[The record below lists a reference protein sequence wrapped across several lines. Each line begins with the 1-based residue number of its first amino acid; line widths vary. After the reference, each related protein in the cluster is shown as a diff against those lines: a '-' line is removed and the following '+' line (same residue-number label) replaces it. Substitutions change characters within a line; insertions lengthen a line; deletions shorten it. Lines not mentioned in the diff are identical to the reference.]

1 MKILYV
7 LNSSKFGGMEVH
19 VLDLVKGMIK
29 KGHDVF
35 VWCPVG
41 EMSDLYQKNGA
52 VVSNELISKDFD
64 FKYIKKLKK
73 FVESQGIDI
82 VHSHELKAVVNSL
95 LACRNTKVKAVVT
108 HTHTPISEWQIN
120 PLKKLLDVKLYSY
133 VVNRLSSA
141 EIALTESKKKVKMK
155 EGIKEKILEVIPNG
169 LDTSIFNIPP
179 LHRFEFE
186 KEIKRRHGIPEDA
199 FVFGNL
205 GRVTQEKGHE
215 VLVRAFSKFLNSQL
229 FRKEKLF
236 LLIVGGGAL
245 EEKIKNLVNELG
257 LDKNVV
263 ITGRFNDEDK
273 IKYLSTFDVFVFP
286 TLAEGF
292 GIVLIEAMSMGL
304 PVICSNLEVLREVG
318 GSYINL
324 FNVGDYNDLSDKMVD
339 EYNKIGGENKN
350 LVEGAREFVEN
361 NYSLESFVD
370 KYDYLYLK
378 LLGDKK

>member
-19 VLDLVKGMIK
+19 VLDLVKGMVK
-29 KGHDVF
+29 KGHEVF
-35 VWCPVG
+35 VWCPKG
-41 EMSDLYQKNGA
+41 EMSDLYQRNGA
-52 VVSNELISKDFD
+52 VVSNEFISKDFD
-64 FKYIKKLKK
+64 FKYISKLKK
-73 FVESQGIDI
+73 YVEDNNIDI
-82 VHSHELKAVVNSL
+82 VHAHELKAVVNSL

-120 PLKKLLDVKLYSY
+120 SIKKFLNVKLYSY
-133 VVNRLSSA
+133 VVNKLSSA
-141 EIALTESKKKVKMK
+141 EIALTESKKKVKIK
-155 EGIKEKILEVIPNG
+155 EGIDEKILEVIPNG
-169 LDTSIFNIPP
+169 IDTSIFNIPS

-205 GRVTQEKGHE
+205 GRITQEKGHE

-229 FRKEKLF
+229 FRKEKMY

-245 EEKIKNLVNELG
+245 EDKIKNLVKELE

-263 ITGRFNDEDK
+263 ITGRFDDEDK
-273 IKYLSTFDVFVFP
+273 IKYFSAFDVFVFP

-304 PVICSNLEVLREVG
+304 PVICSNLEVLKEVG
-318 GSYINL
+318 EDYVKF
-324 FNVGDYNDLSDKMVD
+324 FNVGDYEDLSDKMVD
-339 EYNKIGGENKN
+339 EYNKIGEENKN
-350 LVEGAREFVEN
+350 LVEGSREFVEN

-378 LLGDKK
+378 LMGDKK

>member
-19 VLDLVKGMIK
+19 VLDLVKGMVK
-29 KGHDVF
+29 KGHEVF
-35 VWCPVG
+35 VWCPQG
-41 EMSDLYQKNGA
+41 DMSDLYQKNGA
-52 VVSNELISKDFD
+52 VVSNEFISKDFD
-64 FKYIKKLKK
+64 FKYIAKLKK
-73 FVESQGIDI
+73 YVEDNNIDI
-82 VHSHELKAVVNSL
+82 VHAHELKAVVNSL

-120 PLKKLLDVKLYSY
+120 SIKKFLNVKLYSY
-133 VVNRLSSA
+133 VVNKLSSA
-141 EIALTESKKKVKMK
+141 EIALTESKKKVKIK
-155 EGIKEKILEVIPNG
+155 EGINEKILEVIPNG
-169 LDTSIFNIPP
+169 IDTSTFNIPS

-205 GRVTQEKGHE
+205 GRITQEKGHE
-215 VLVRAFSKFLNSQL
+215 VLVRAFSEFLNSQL
-229 FRKEKLF
+229 FRKEKMY

-245 EEKIKNLVNELG
+245 EDKIKNLVKELE

-263 ITGRFNDEDK
+263 ITGRFDDEDK
-273 IKYLSTFDVFVFP
+273 IKYFSTFDVFVFP

-304 PVICSNLEVLREVG
+304 PVICSNLEVLKEVG
-318 GSYINL
+318 EDYVKF
-324 FNVGDYNDLSDKMVD
+324 FNVGDYEDLSDKMVD
-339 EYNKIGGENKN
+339 EYNKTGSENKN

-378 LLGDKK
+378 LMGDKK

>member
-19 VLDLVKGMIK
+19 VLDLVKGMVK
-29 KGHDVF
+29 KGHEVF
-35 VWCPVG
+35 VWCPQG
-41 EMSDLYQKNGA
+41 DMSDLYQKNGA
-52 VVSNELISKDFD
+52 VVSNEFISKDFD
-64 FKYIKKLKK
+64 FKYIANLKK
-73 FVESQGIDI
+73 YVEENNIDI

-120 PLKKLLDVKLYSY
+120 SIKKFLNVKLYSY
-133 VVNRLSSA
+133 VVNKLSSA
-141 EIALTESKKKVKMK
+141 EIALTESKKKVKIK
-155 EGIKEKILEVIPNG
+155 EGINEKILEVIPNG
-169 LDTSIFNIPP
+169 IDTSIFNIPA

-205 GRVTQEKGHE
+205 GRITQEKGHE

-229 FRKEKLF
+229 FRKEKMY

-304 PVICSNLEVLREVG
+304 PVICSNLEVLKEVG
-318 GSYINL
+318 G
-324 FNVGDYNDLSDKMVD
+324 DYVKFFKVCDYQDLSDKMVD
-339 EYNKIGGENKN
+339 EYNKIGSENKT
-350 LVEGAREFVEN
+350 LVEGARDFVEN

-378 LLGDKK
+378 LMGDKK

>member
-19 VLDLVKGMIK
+19 VLDLVKGMVK
-29 KGHDVF
+29 KGHEVF
-35 VWCPVG
+35 VWCPQG
-41 EMSDLYQKNGA
+41 EMSDLYQRNGA
-52 VVSNELISKDFD
+52 VVTNEFISKDFD
-64 FKYIKKLKK
+64 FKYIAKLKK
-73 FVESQGIDI
+73 YVEDNNIDI
-82 VHSHELKAVVNSL
+82 VHAHELKAVVNSL

-120 PLKKLLDVKLYSY
+120 SIKKFLNVKLYSY
-133 VVNRLSSA
+133 VVNKLSSA
-141 EIALTESKKKVKMK
+141 EIALTESKKKVKIK
-155 EGIKEKILEVIPNG
+155 EGINEKILEVIPNG
-169 LDTSIFNIPP
+169 IDTSTFNIPS

-205 GRVTQEKGHE
+205 GRITQEKGHE
-215 VLVRAFSKFLNSQL
+215 VLVRAFSEFLNSQL
-229 FRKEKLF
+229 FRKEKMY

-245 EEKIKNLVNELG
+245 EDKIKNLVKELE

-263 ITGRFNDEDK
+263 ITGRFDDEDK
-273 IKYLSTFDVFVFP
+273 IKYFSTFDVFVFP

-304 PVICSNLEVLREVG
+304 PVICSNLEVLKEVG
-318 GSYINL
+318 EDYVKF
-324 FNVGDYNDLSDKMVD
+324 FNVGDYEDLSDKMVD
-339 EYNKIGGENKN
+339 EYNKTGSENKN

-378 LLGDKK
+378 LMGDKK